1 MHSVGFDS
9 PTAPTLGVTQSSNG
23 TAFACYAPNA
33 DRVEV
38 RIFKGEENFIFPLN
52 SAEGGFWHTTIGR
65 DFTEFRYLFRVWAL
79 ELKELV
85 DPYAFQLK
93 NPTGPGIITD
103 LKPPSD
109 DGFKAPE
116 LKDLIISEVHAR
128 DLVAYTSIP
137 KNQSVFSQLKIFFS
151 QLNPIEDLGVNA
163 VEFMPLTEFD
173 ASSPNTYAWGYMPAH
188 YFALSSTYGTPP
200 EFQALVQTL
209 HARGLAVILDVVYNH
224 AGKMNDL
231 LRWDEKAYF
240 RRDTDGKRTNCSGC
254 DNDLCT
260 EHPFV
265 QKLIIDSLLH
275 FLKFYRVDGFRFDLA
290 ELLNIDVLR
299 KIETHLWAYKK
310 NVILIAEPWSF
321 RGHIAH
327 QLRTTAWSCWNDRF
341 RESVYHYVEGNGSA
355 EELAYVMGGCVPE
368 PFENAFQSINYT
380 ESHDDYAWADRIGGN
395 AETVRRKT
403 HMMLAILMLSSGIPM
418 IAEGQ
423 DSLRSKHHVR
433 NTYNLG
439 GLNLLNWDVLEKH
452 EASHRYAKNLLKL
465 RASDIGKLFK
475 PEQPT
480 QTYKYLFRA
489 DKGSAVGILFNA
501 DGSQGNK
508 RVLLTVNPHPFEVK
522 FDLNNLNTQNFY
534 QIADTDRFFTDK
546 TRLLSKAFSLE
557 PMSCALFIKRM

>member
-1 MHSVGFDS
+1 MHFVGLVD
-9 PTAPTLGVTQSSNG
+9 PTVPTLGVTQSSSG
-23 TAFACYAPNA
+23 TSFACYAPNA

-38 RIFKGEENFIFPLN
+38 RVFKGNEEYFFPLN
-52 SAEGGFWHTTIGR
+52 SVANGFWTTTVGR
-65 DFTEFRYLFRVWAL
+65 NFTGYAYLFRIWTP

-93 NPTGPGIITD
+93 TPYDPGIITD

-137 KNQSVFSQLKIFFS
+137 KNQSVFSQLKSFFS
-151 QLNPIEDLGVNA
+151 QPNPIEDLGINA

-188 YFALSSTYGTPP
+188 YFALSHTYGTPQ

-231 LRWDEKAYF
+231 LRWDAKAYF
-240 RRDTDGKRTNCSGC
+240 RHDADGIRTNCSGC
-254 DNDLCT
+254 DNDLRT

-290 ELLNIDVLR
+290 ELLNVDVLR
-299 KIETHLWAYKK
+299 KIEAHLRAYKK
-310 NVILIAEPWSF
+310 DVILIAEPWSF

-327 QLRTTAWSCWNDRF
+327 HLKHTTWSCWNDRF
-341 RESVYHYVEGNGSA
+341 RESVYHYIEGNGSA

-368 PFENAFQSINYT
+368 PFENAFQSVNYT
-380 ESHDDYAWADRIGGN
+380 ESHDDYAWADRIGGD
-395 AETVRRKT
+395 AETVRLKT
-403 HMMLAILMLSSGIPM
+403 HMMFAILMLSSGIPM

-423 DSLRSKHHVR
+423 DFLRSKHHVR
-433 NTYNLG
+433 NTYNRG
-439 GLNLLNWDVLEKH
+439 GLNLLDWEVLKKH
-452 EASHRYAKNLLKL
+452 ELTHRYVKNLLKL
-465 RASDIGKLFK
+465 RVSDIGKLFK
-475 PEQPT
+475 IDRST
-480 QTYKYLFRA
+480 QTYRHLFSA
-489 DKGSAVGILFNA
+489 NNGSGTGILINA
-501 DGSQGNK
+501 DGSQGK
-508 RVLLTVNPHPFEVK
+508 QQVLLVVNPHPFEVH
-522 FDLNNLNTQNFY
+522 FDFSDLNSRSFH
-534 QIADTDRFFTDK
+534 QIADTDRFFTEK

-557 PMSCALFIKRM
+557 PMSCALFIKEM

>member
-1 MHSVGFDS
+1 MHFVGLVD
-9 PTAPTLGVTQSSNG
+9 PTVPTLGVTQSSSG
-23 TAFACYAPNA
+23 TSFACYAPNA

-38 RIFKGEENFIFPLN
+38 RVFKGNEEYFFPLN
-52 SAEGGFWHTTIGR
+52 SVANGFWTTTVGR
-65 DFTEFRYLFRVWAL
+65 NFTGYAYLFRIWTP

-93 NPTGPGIITD
+93 TPYDPGIITD

-137 KNQSVFSQLKIFFS
+137 KNQSVFSQLKSFFS
-151 QLNPIEDLGVNA
+151 QPNPIEDLGINA

-188 YFALSSTYGTPP
+188 YFALSHTYGTPQ

-231 LRWDEKAYF
+231 LRWDAKAYF
-240 RRDTDGKRTNCSGC
+240 RHDADGIRTNCSGC
-254 DNDLCT
+254 DNDLRT

-290 ELLNIDVLR
+290 ELLNVDVLR
-299 KIETHLWAYKK
+299 KIETHLRAYKK
-310 NVILIAEPWSF
+310 DVILIAEPWSF

-327 QLRTTAWSCWNDRF
+327 QLRNTTWACWNDRF
-341 RESVYHYVEGNGSA
+341 RESVYHYVEGNVPA
-355 EELAYVMGGCVPE
+355 EELAYVMSGCVPD
-368 PFENAFQSINYT
+368 PFENAFQSVNYT
-380 ESHDDYAWADRIGGN
+380 ESHDDYAWADRLSGD

-403 HMMLAILMLSSGIPM
+403 HMMFAILMTSAGIPM
-418 IAEGQ
+418 LSEGQ
-423 DSLRSKHHVR
+423 DFLRSKHHAR
-433 NTYNLG
+433 NTYNRG
-439 GLNLLNWDVLEKH
+439 GLNLLDWEVLKKN
-452 EASHRYAKNLLKL
+452 EATHRYVENLLKL

-475 PEQPT
+475 PGRPT
-480 QTYKYLFRA
+480 NTYKYLFHA

-501 DGSQGNK
+501 DGSKGKQ
-508 RVLLTVNPHPFEVK
+508 RVLLTVNPHPFKVN
-522 FDLNNLNTQNFY
+522 FDCNNLDTQNFH
-534 QIADTDRFFTDK
+534 QIADTNQLCTDHNPALPQMLPLAADSGEE
-546 TRLLSKAFSLE
+546 LLKE
-557 PMSCALFIKRM
+557 R